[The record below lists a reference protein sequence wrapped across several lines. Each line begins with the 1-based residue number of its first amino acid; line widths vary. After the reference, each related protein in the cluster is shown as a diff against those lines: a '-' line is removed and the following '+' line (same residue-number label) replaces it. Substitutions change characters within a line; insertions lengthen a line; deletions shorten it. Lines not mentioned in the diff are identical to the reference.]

1 MDRARQLF
9 DAAVVVEP
17 KHGAAWHKWGILEK
31 SQGNYQGARD
41 LWVQV
46 RGACDLWV
54 QVRGARDLWVQVR
67 GARDLWVQVRGARDL
82 WVQVRGARDLWVQV
96 RGVLLVDAGV
106 WGVWGHRIG
115 ETGEGWDRSGR

>member
-31 SQGNYQGARD
+31 SQGNYQ
-41 LWVQV
+41 
-46 RGACDLWV
+46 
-54 QVRGARDLWVQVR
+54 
-67 GARDLWVQVRGARDL
+67 GARDL